1 MNILLINYME
11 ITAPGGINKTVR
23 EIAKYM
29 STRGHYVTVLQ
40 ANPLNLKN
48 EENLD
53 GFKVIRVG
61 SKFENRLFGINHNIF
76 LYLKN
81 NLKFLNPDL
90 IHVHGIHSLLSS
102 EVIYAIRKVDI
113 NTPIVFSP
121 HLDVSRSTFLG
132 KYLWSIYV
140 QIIGIKTF
148 KKVNHILSCSTFEAQ
163 NISCIFDVNPSY
175 ISIIPHGV
183 DIINLIKPHNS
194 NTQINLI
201 YAGYLI
207 KRKSIHHVLNGL
219 YSLIYDHNFNNVVLT
234 IIGEG
239 PERNRIAD
247 LVKNLNLE
255 DHVIFKSFL
264 PRSEYISELKRAD
277 IFLLLSASE
286 AYGIAVAEALAQGTP
301 CIVANNTAL
310 KEFTNE
316 IGCYGIDYPPDPV
329 NLSELILKI
338 HSQDVKVGPLSEK
351 IRTWDKVIDDYEKM
365 YRKLSP
371 LGKK

>member
-29 STRGHYVTVLQ
+29 SMRNHHVTVLQ

-48 EENLD
+48 EEILD
-53 GFKVIRVG
+53 GFKVIRVD
-61 SKFENRLFGINHNIF
+61 SKFKNCLFGINPNIY

-81 NLKFLNPDL
+81 NLKLLNPDI

-102 EVIYAIRKVDI
+102 EVIYVIRKFDI
-113 NTPIVFSP
+113 NIPIVFSP
-121 HLDVSRSTFLG
+121 HLDVSRSTFFG
-132 KYLWSIYV
+132 NYLWGVYV

-148 KKVNHILSCSTFEAQ
+148 KKVNHIISCSKFEAN
-163 NISCIFDVNPSY
+163 NISCIFDVNSNK

-183 DIINLIKPHNS
+183 DIINLIKPKNS
-194 NTQINLI
+194 NNQIYLI

-207 KRKSIHHVLNGL
+207 KRKSVHHILNGL
-219 YSLIYDHNFNNVVLT
+219 YSLIHEHNFKDVVLI
-234 IIGEG
+234 IIGDG
-239 PERNRIAD
+239 PEKNKIVN

-264 PRSEYISELKRAD
+264 PRSEYINEIKHAD

-286 AYGIAVAEALAQGTP
+286 AYGIVVAEALAQGTP
-301 CIVANNTAL
+301 CIVSNNTAL
-310 KEFTNE
+310 SEFTCEN
-316 IGCYGIDYPPDPV
+316 GCYGINYPPNPKR
-329 NLSELILKI
+329 LAQLILNVY
-338 HSQDVKVGPLSEK
+338 HENSKVGPFSK
-351 IRTWDKVIDDYEKM
+351 RIRTWDKVVEDYEST
-365 YRKLSP
+365 YLNLTTSQ
-371 LGKK
+371 L